1 MQHRGRERERVDRCV
16 KPRRE
21 ANHAPLAV
29 LERDRTKSI
38 LRRAVRAGTELR
50 LNAAGS
56 TDPDGHS
63 LSYEWFVY
71 PEPGTYRGAV
81 TLAGANS
88 ATARVRIP
96 DDAAGTT
103 IHVIVAVRDD
113 GAPRLARY
121 RRVVIAA
128 Q

>member
-1 MQHRGRERERVDRCV
+1 M

-21 ANHAPLAV
+21 ANHPPLAV
-29 LERDRTKSI
+29 LERDHTKSI
-38 LRRAVRAGTELR
+38 LRRAVRAGTELP
-50 LNAAGS
+50 LSAAGS
-56 TDPDGHS
+56 TDPDGHA

-71 PEPGTYRGAV
+71 PEPGTYRGDV
-81 TLAGANS
+81 TLAGASS

-103 IHVIVAVRDD
+103 IHVIAAVRDD
-113 GAPRLARY
+113 GEPRLARY